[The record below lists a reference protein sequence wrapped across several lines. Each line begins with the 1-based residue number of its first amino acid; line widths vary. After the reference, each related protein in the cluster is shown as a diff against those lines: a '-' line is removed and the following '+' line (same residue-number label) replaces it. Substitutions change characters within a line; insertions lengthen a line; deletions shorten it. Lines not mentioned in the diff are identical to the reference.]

1 MENVCKESAK
11 KEITES
17 WLGSLNYRHQ
27 MFANKLFEACQRL
40 DLITKELGGEYR
52 DNELVEPI
60 ERPAIGSQLSS
71 YENLLYN
78 NEDLLADI
86 YAITLRLETII
97 KI

>member
-1 MENVCKESAK
+1 MENVCKVSAK

-40 DLITKELGGEYR
+40 DLITKELGGEYT
-52 DNELVEPI
+52 EKEIETPI
-60 ERPAIGSQLSS
+60 NTPGANQLSY
-71 YENLLYN
+71 YESLLYN
-78 NEDLLADI
+78 NEDILADI
-86 YAITLRLETII
+86 YSITLRLETII

>member
-11 KEITES
+11 KEHSES

-40 DLITKELGGEYR
+40 DLITKELGGKYTEK
-52 DNELVEPI
+52 EIETPI
-60 ERPAIGSQLSS
+60 NTPGTNQLSY
-71 YENLLYN
+71 YESLLYN
-78 NEDLLADI
+78 NEDILADI
-86 YAITLRLETII
+86 YSITLRLETII